1 MNISVIKYPD
11 IANGPG
17 CRVAVFVSG
26 CPIHCNGCFNKEV
39 WDYNTGQYMDEK
51 LIDHIK
57 DLMSH
62 DYIEGFTLLGGEP
75 MAPLNVEGTAQ
86 LIRAIRETFPDK
98 SIWLYS
104 GYTYDE
110 LEKRNSSTVDHILD
124 MVDVL
129 VDGPF
134 DEAKK
139 DITLKFRGSS
149 NQRIIDL
156 PKMRKEK
163 HIVLVDDSK
172 FA

>member
-1 MNISVIKYPD
+1 MNISVIKCPD
-11 IANGPG
+11 ISNGPG

-26 CPIHCNGCFNKEV
+26 CPIHCKECFNKAI
-39 WDYNTGQYMDEK
+39 WDYHAGQYMDDK
-51 LIDHIK
+51 LIDHIT
-57 DLMSH
+57 DLMSY

-75 MAPLNVEGTAQ
+75 MAPLNVDGTAR
-86 LIRAIRETFPDK
+86 LIHAIREAYPDK
-98 SIWLYS
+98 SIWVYS

-110 LEKRNSSTVDHILD
+110 LNRRKSEYVRYVLD
-124 MVDVL
+124 TADVL

-134 DEAKK
+134 VSEKH

-156 PKMRKEK
+156 RETQKEK
-163 HIVLVDDSK
+163 RLVLVDDST

>member
-1 MNISVIKYPD
+1 MNISVLKCPD

-26 CPIHCNGCFNKEV
+26 CPIHCNGCFNRDV
-39 WDYNTGQYMDEK
+39 WDYHVGQYMDDK

-57 DLMSH
+57 DLMANN
-62 DYIEGFTLLGGEP
+62 YIEGFTLLGGEP
-75 MAPLNVEGTAQ
+75 MAVLNIEGTTK
-86 LIRAIRETFPDK
+86 LIHAIREAYPDK
-98 SIWLYS
+98 SIWIYS
-104 GYTYDE
+104 GYTYEE
-110 LEKRNSSTVDHILD
+110 LEKRNSGDVDYILD
-124 MVDVL
+124 MADVL

-134 DEAKK
+134 DETKK

-156 PKMRKEK
+156 KKTRKEK
-163 HIVLVDDSK
+163 HIVLVDDST

>member
-1 MNISVIKYPD
+1 MNISVIKCPD

-26 CPIHCNGCFNKEV
+26 CPIHCNGCFNREV
-39 WDYNTGQYMDEK
+39 WDYNAGQYMDNK

-75 MAPLNVEGTAQ
+75 MAPLNVEDSAQ
-86 LIRAIRETFPDK
+86 LIHAIKETYPDK
-98 SIWLYS
+98 SIWVYS

-110 LEKRNSSTVDHILD
+110 LEKRNSDAVNHILD
-124 MVDVL
+124 LADVL

-156 PKMRKEK
+156 PKTRKEK
-163 HIVLVDDSK
+163 HIVLMDDST